1 MVYCLLYT
9 LKDIFYKH
17 FNVTTFHTVKTQVS
31 AQMSDITTLKSLN
44 KQSFGGS
51 SVRSAFFRSWCHL
64 LELALNCQH
73 TFSIKATAA
82 RLI

>member
-1 MVYCLLYT
+1 V
-9 LKDIFYKH
+9 IS
-17 FNVTTFHTVKTQVS
+17 FHTVKTQVS
-31 AQMSDITTLKSLN
+31 SRTSGMVTLKSFN

-51 SVRSAFFRSWCHL
+51 SVGSTFFRSWCHL
-64 LELALNCQH
+64 SKRALNCQH